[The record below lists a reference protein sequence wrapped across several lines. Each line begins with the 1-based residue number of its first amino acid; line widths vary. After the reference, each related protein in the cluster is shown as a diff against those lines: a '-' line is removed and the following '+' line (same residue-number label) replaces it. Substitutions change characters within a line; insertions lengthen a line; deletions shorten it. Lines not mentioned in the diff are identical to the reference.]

1 MSNSDKTTDTNSS
14 DTTEESTEQPE
25 TFDDWMED
33 RLKEL
38 EVPDNLAD
46 VSKTLQYI
54 KTGRKDRQ
62 SLRIA
67 NLIAAMLKEVKH
79 DK

>member
-1 MSNSDKTTDTNSS
+1 MSNSDNTTDTNSS

-25 TFDDWMED
+25 TFNDWMED
-33 RLKEL
+33 RLQEL
-38 EVPDNLAD
+38 EVPENLAD

>member
-1 MSNSDKTTDTNSS
+1 MSNSDNTTDTNSS

-33 RLKEL
+33 RLQEL

>member
-1 MSNSDKTTDTNSS
+1 MSNSDNTTDTNSS

-25 TFDDWMED
+25 TFNDWMED
-33 RLKEL
+33 RLQEL

>member
-1 MSNSDKTTDTNSS
+1 MSNSDNTTDTNSS
-14 DTTEESTEQPE
+14 NTTEESTEQPE
-25 TFDDWMED
+25 TFNDWMED
-33 RLKEL
+33 RLQEL
-38 EVPDNLAD
+38 EVPENLAD